1 MKKHSILLVATIAI
15 TFSAEAAKSD
25 EVIDGYSAY
34 IAQEDLYNSNGDR
47 LTQPWQ
53 VIRQDRANYHKF
65 GIRQDGDENDSYFAS
80 EANRAKAEAMLAQ
93 GKISRGDG
101 QRILRGDTTIHVMIY
116 GSGTV
121 GRSLGVIVE

>member
-1 MKKHSILLVATIAI
+1 MKSHSILLFTTITLAL
-15 TFSAEAAKSD
+15 SAGIAKSD

-34 IAQEDLYNSNGDR
+34 IGQDDLYNSKGDR

-65 GIRQDGDENDSYFAS
+65 GIRQDGDEDDSYFAS

-93 GKISRGDG
+93 GEISRADG
-101 QRILRGDTTIHVMIY
+101 KRILRGDTTIHVMIY
-116 GSGTV
+116 GRGTV
-121 GRSLGVIVE
+121 GRSLRVIAE

>member
-1 MKKHSILLVATIAI
+1 MKSHSILLFTTIALALS
-15 TFSAEAAKSD
+15 TGTAKSD

-34 IAQEDLYNSNGDR
+34 IAQDDLYNSKGER

-80 EANRAKAEAMLAQ
+80 EANRATAEAMLAQ
-93 GKISRGDG
+93 GEISRADG
-101 QRILRGDTTIHVMIY
+101 KRIMRGDTTIHVMIY
-116 GSGTV
+116 GRGTV
-121 GRSLGVIVE
+121 GRSLRVIAE